1 MFWNYLKVAWR
12 NLLRHPLYAAINVV
26 GLAVGLACCL
36 LVLMLVLDEVSYD
49 RFHEKAD
56 RIYRVLWDGQ
66 FGDNAWTTPLSP
78 VPVAEALSSFP
89 DVERTVRMRRERRTL
104 RAGQTRTNESGFFYV
119 ETGFFDVFTVRF
131 LAGDRVTALRD
142 PDSVVITEQTARRYF
157 RGQDPLGQPLN
168 LADGST
174 LRVTGVVREFPRQ
187 SHFKFDFLA
196 PLWTL
201 PIVEQRKTQWGSATT
216 YTYVVLKEQTN
227 AADVETKLREYVNRR
242 GLAASFTRSGG
253 YSRFRLQP
261 MTQIHLHSHHD
272 FELEQNGDI
281 VRVYIFSLVAVLV
294 LFLACVNFVNLHTAL
309 STSRTREIGIRK
321 VLGSRRGRL
330 VGQFLIES
338 SMHFVL
344 AFVLAMGLSELAI
357 PHLAS
362 LTGKQLAMSNLSSP
376 QVILAVCG
384 VFVVVA
390 ALASA
395 YPALVLS
402 SFRPADMFAGR
413 IAAGPGAERLRN
425 GLVVTQFCISIG
437 MLIGVLVI
445 REQLLFV
452 QHKRLGF
459 DRENVLVVHGAR
471 ALGRQ
476 SHAFQERLKS
486 LASVVT
492 ASVAQSVPGKEFGSV
507 LFRLEQ
513 PANYEQTSLTFAT
526 VDEHYVEAL
535 GLEVVQGRNFAPE
548 EFPSDS
554 TAFLINR
561 SAASI
566 LGWKNPVGKRMVL
579 AGREGGVIGVVED
592 FHYQSLRHRIEPLVL
607 PFLRWSRDYVVVR
620 LHPANEADVVSSVR
634 GLWEEF
640 APDQPFE
647 FSFLDSDYFRLYE
660 NEQRMIRVVQ
670 IFSGLAIF
678 IACLGLLGLAAFAAA
693 KRKTE
698 IGIRKVLGA
707 TVANIVFLL
716 TRDFA
721 RHVLIAF
728 VFTSPIAYYVLSRW
742 LQDFAYRSNIEW
754 WMFAGSGGLAL
765 GIALLT
771 VSGQAIRA
779 ATANPVEALR
789 SE

>member
-1 MFWNYLKVAWR
+1 MFWNYLTVAWR
-12 NLLRHPLYAAINVV
+12 NLLRHPLYAAINVA

-78 VPVAEALSSFP
+78 VPVAEALSNVP
-89 DVERTVRMRRERRTL
+89 EVEGAVRMRRERRTL
-104 RAGQTRTNESGFFYV
+104 RIGQSPANENGFYYV
-119 ETGFFDVFTVRF
+119 APGFFDVFSVHF
-131 LAGDRVTALRD
+131 MAGDPATALRD
-142 PDSVVITEQTARRYF
+142 PDSVVITERTARRYF
-157 RGQDPLGQPLN
+157 PGQAPLGQPLN
-168 LADGST
+168 LSDGTT
-174 LRVTGVVREFPRQ
+174 LRVTGVVKGFPQQ
-187 SHFKFDFLA
+187 SHFQFDFLV
-196 PLWTL
+196 PLRTL
-201 PIVEQRKTQWGSATT
+201 PIVERRKTQWGSATV
-216 YTYVVLKEQTN
+216 YTYVVLREQAN
-227 AADVETKLREYVNRR
+227 ASAVETKLQEYVNRQ
-242 GLAASFTRSGG
+242 GLAASFIRSGG

-261 MTQIHLHSHHD
+261 MTDIHLRSQYD
-272 FELEQNGDI
+272 YELEQNGDL
-281 VRVYIFSLVAVLV
+281 VHVYIFSLVAALV

-330 VGQFLIES
+330 VRQFLIES

-344 AFVLAMGLSELAI
+344 ALVLAMGLSELAFS
-357 PHLAS
+357 HMEG
-362 LTGKQLAMSNLSSP
+362 LTGKQLAMSSLSSP
-376 QVILAVCG
+376 PVALALSG

-390 ALASA
+390 ALAGA

-402 SFRPADMFAGR
+402 SFRPSDVFAGR
-413 IAAGPGAERLRN
+413 VVAGPGGERLRN
-425 GLVVTQFCISIG
+425 GLVVAQFCISIG
-437 MLIGVLVI
+437 MLIGVFVI
-445 REQLLFV
+445 HEQLLFV

-476 SHAFQERLKS
+476 SHVFRERLTT
-486 LASVVT
+486 LAPVVA
-492 ASVAQSVPGKEFGSV
+492 ASVAQSVPGREFGSV

-513 PANYEQTSLTFAT
+513 PANNEQTSLTFAT

-535 GLEVVQGRNFAPE
+535 GLEVTQGRNFAPE

-566 LGWKNPVGKRMVL
+566 LGWEEPVGKRLVL
-579 AGREGGVIGVVED
+579 AGREGQVIGVVKD

-607 PFLRWSRDYVVVR
+607 PFLRWGRDCVAVR
-620 LHPANEADVVSSVR
+620 LHPGNVADAAASVR
-634 GLWEEF
+634 NLWEEL

-647 FSFLDSDYFRLYE
+647 YSFLDNDYLRLYK

-670 IFSGLAIF
+670 VFSGLAVF
-678 IACLGLLGLAAFAAA
+678 IACLGLLGLASFAAA

-728 VFTSPIAYYVLSRW
+728 VIASPIAYYVLSRW

-754 WMFAGSGGLAL
+754 WMFAASGGLAM

-771 VSGQAIRA
+771 VTGQAIRA